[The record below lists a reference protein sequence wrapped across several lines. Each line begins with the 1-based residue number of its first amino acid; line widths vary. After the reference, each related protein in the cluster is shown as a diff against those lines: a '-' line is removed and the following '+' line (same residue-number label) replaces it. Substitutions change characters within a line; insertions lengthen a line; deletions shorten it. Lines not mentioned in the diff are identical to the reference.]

1 MQFAQNWFAAAEEEG
16 AALFLF
22 LFCAWGLR
30 SPQESS
36 NGWLVKGVAPMLAS
50 LPLHLLLLCKQDR
63 KEDVGIRSYEDIM
76 CPNSIKS
83 IICPHIY
90 WGLVG
95 T

>member
-1 MQFAQNWFAAAEEEG
+1 MQFAQNWFAAAEEER

-50 LPLHLLLLCKQDR
+50 LPLHLFVIVQARQKRRCRHKKL
-63 KEDVGIRSYEDIM
+63 
-76 CPNSIKS
+76 
-83 IICPHIY
+83 
-90 WGLVG
+90 
-95 T
+95 